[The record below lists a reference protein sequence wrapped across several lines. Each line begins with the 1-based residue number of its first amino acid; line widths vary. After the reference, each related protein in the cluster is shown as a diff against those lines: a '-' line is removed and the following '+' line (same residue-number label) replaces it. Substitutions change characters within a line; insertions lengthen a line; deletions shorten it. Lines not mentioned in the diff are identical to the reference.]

1 MSGRYTLAS
10 AVMDTRVFFAGGYTH
25 ATDSNVVDIIDVVTR
40 TSTSATLKQ
49 ARYGL
54 AGASLRHIAMFFG
67 GFYGTGTASNYVD
80 MYNNVTKAW
89 TQVGPTGSGT
99 TAGLSVARGRGAA
112 TGVGNVIIFAGGRG
126 QNDGGVNNVDIY
138 NIVTGTHC
146 QKFSLQVTFTH
157 EIYLGT
163 DVDRFLPVH
172 SESTLCIVTSCSKC
186 TRTLTSENF
195 CQGRGRRRR

>member
-1 MSGRYTLAS
+1 LSGRYTLAS

-146 QKFSLQVTFTH
+146 QKFSLQ
-157 EIYLGT
+157 
-163 DVDRFLPVH
+163 
-172 SESTLCIVTSCSKC
+172 
-186 TRTLTSENF
+186 
-195 CQGRGRRRR
+195 

>member
-1 MSGRYTLAS
+1 
-10 AVMDTRVFFAGGYTH
+10 MDTRVFFAGGYTH
-25 ATDSNVVDIIDVVTR
+25 GGDSKIVDIIDVVTR
-40 TSTSATLKQ
+40 TRTSGAWLAQ

-67 GFYGTGTASNYVD
+67 GFYGSGTASNCVD
-80 MYNNVTKAW
+80 MYNNVTHTNAW
-89 TQVGPTGSGT
+89 TRVGPTGSGT

-146 QKFSLQVTFTH
+146 QKYSLLSAFV
-157 EIYLGT
+157 
-163 DVDRFLPVH
+163 
-172 SESTLCIVTSCSKC
+172 
-186 TRTLTSENF
+186 
-195 CQGRGRRRR
+195 